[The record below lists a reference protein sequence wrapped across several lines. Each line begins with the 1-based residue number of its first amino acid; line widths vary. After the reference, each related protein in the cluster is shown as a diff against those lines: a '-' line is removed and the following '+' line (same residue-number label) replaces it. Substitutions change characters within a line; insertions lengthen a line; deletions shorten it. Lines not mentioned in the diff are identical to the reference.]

1 MKILKFYET
10 SGTLKLRLDTLEDL
24 WAVQR
29 IIFENDYVKSESMR
43 RFRGNENDTGELKEV
58 VIKLK
63 VEKTELDKAANH
75 LRIIGK
81 ITEGKPLEYIKL
93 NSYHTLS
100 IAPGD
105 VIEITKEEWHD
116 YLVQVIKNAVKDSR
130 RPRLGIILAD
140 EEKAL
145 VAYLYGYGIE
155 FKKEVY
161 SHLSKRMGQ
170 KEFTEQ
176 QNKYFE
182 ELLGIARNMEMDVV
196 VIAGPG
202 FTKDD
207 IKKYA
212 EEKGMM
218 KKMDKRVF
226 FFKASTVERSGV
238 YELIGGREVEQLL
251 EGDRIRREFRLM
263 GEFLEGLGHGRSHS
277 GINDVAEALKS
288 YDAEIVLVNDSVLG
302 RKEIKEVLAEAEKGK
317 IKIEIFN
324 ANDEAGMQLHSFND
338 IACM

>member
-116 YLVQVIKNAVKDSR
+116 YLVQVIKNAVNS
-130 RPRLGIILAD
+130 
-140 EEKAL
+140 
-145 VAYLYGYGIE
+145 
-155 FKKEVY
+155 
-161 SHLSKRMGQ
+161 
-170 KEFTEQ
+170 
-176 QNKYFE
+176 
-182 ELLGIARNMEMDVV
+182 
-196 VIAGPG
+196 
-202 FTKDD
+202 
-207 IKKYA
+207 
-212 EEKGMM
+212 
-218 KKMDKRVF
+218 
-226 FFKASTVERSGV
+226 
-238 YELIGGREVEQLL
+238 
-251 EGDRIRREFRLM
+251 
-263 GEFLEGLGHGRSHS
+263 FLP
-277 GINDVAEALKS
+277 I
-288 YDAEIVLVNDSVLG
+288 
-302 RKEIKEVLAEAEKGK
+302 
-317 IKIEIFN
+317 
-324 ANDEAGMQLHSFND
+324 
-338 IACM
+338 